1 MAARSSA
8 PDPWSIYPAATDDDT
23 NKYGLTLAVN
33 AFKRRKKL
41 DEDNL
46 TLGAQAIQGLMKR
59 SPYLMAEQAKREA
72 GEKYQREGREAKE
85 QLQKRVGLHAKL
97 YDAQSIGDDKERAG
111 EISNLKAMGVDDM
124 GIDADIF
131 DKVEGEQQD
140 KFKADKDRDAY
151 WDSKI
156 DSRPL
161 SQRRRK
167 LHTRRD
173 GLRKARMLRKAGFP
187 KAAERQ
193 AAAWADS
200 PEGDAPSIAGPAYRA
215 EQADQSARVASARET
230 NKRLHNL
237 LMSRMEKKFQADPDF
252 MPNTS
257 FRI

>member
-1 MAARSSA
+1 M
-8 PDPWSIYPAATDDDT
+8 
-23 NKYGLTLAVN
+23 K
-33 AFKRRKKL
+33 AFKRKEQEKS
-41 DEDNL
+41 DEL
-46 TLGAQAIQGLMKR
+46 SLGARAIQGVMER
-59 SPYLMAEQAKREA
+59 SPRLRAHKSMLEA
-72 GEKYQREGREAKE
+72 REKYQKE
-85 QLQKRVGLHAKL
+85 QADAKAQLQQRVGLHEKL
-97 YDAQSIGDDKERAG
+97 YSAQSIEDDEERAG
-111 EISNLKAMGVDDM
+111 EIGKLKAMGVDDL

-131 DKVEGEQQD
+131 DKVAGEQQD

-200 PEGDAPSIAGPAYRA
+200 PEGDAPAIAGPAYRA
-215 EQADQSARVASARET
+215 EQEDQSERVANARET
-230 NKRLHNL
+230 NRRLQNL
-237 LMSRMEKKFQADPDF
+237 LMQRMEKKFQADPDF